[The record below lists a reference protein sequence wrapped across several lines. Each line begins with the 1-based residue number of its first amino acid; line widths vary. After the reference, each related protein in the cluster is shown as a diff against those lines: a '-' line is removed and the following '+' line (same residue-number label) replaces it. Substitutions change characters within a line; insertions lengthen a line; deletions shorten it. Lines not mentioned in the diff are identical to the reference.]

1 MSRANFE
8 SGVKDYITGYAVV
21 EVHFPVDWKD
31 NPDISCNQC
40 KFFSRNSGRCYLT
53 QEISEYPNKFVGSNC
68 PLMIKEIENV

>member
-1 MSRANFE
+1 MANFE

-40 KFFSRNSGRCYLT
+40 KFFSRSSGRCYLT
-53 QEISEYPNKFVGSNC
+53 QEISEYPNKFVGSHC
-68 PLMIKEIENV
+68 PLIIKEIENV